1 MFYRN
6 FLDWNF
12 RKKKNKFLQK
22 FLGKFLLKKIK
33 KKNLKLRVI
42 NYLLVNVF
50 VKNLKF

>member
-22 FLGKFLLKKIK
+22 FLGKFLLKKK
-33 KKNLKLRVI
+33 KKEFEVEGYKLFI
-42 NYLLVNVF
+42 S
-50 VKNLKF
+50 

>member
-6 FLDWNF
+6 FFDWNF
-12 RKKKNKFLQK
+12 RKKNKFLQK
-22 FLGKFLLKKIK
+22 FLGKFLLKKEK

-42 NYLLVNVF
+42 NYLLVNVL